1 MKTREFE
8 GNLIQTFCSL
18 KISATLLMKRKKK
31 KIRIHLPC
39 AGKRGGQTVL
49 CPIFLGQMKAATV
62 QTAGRKQKTRDESSY
77 YV

>member
-49 CPIFLGQMKAATV
+49 CRINPFINGSRQV
-62 QTAGRKQKTRDESSY
+62 QFKEERRKL
-77 YV
+77 